1 MESWRYAAEGKGFM
15 FPDEIDLSIDSFGRS
30 RKLLTGWDGDSVES
44 MEFVD
49 LGFSEMPKKSFYGC
63 ERGLEMMLGSVEL
76 GIDPNKIELSSPS
89 FMMASNSSMESGSNH
104 SNSLME
110 ANSHDSSLIDLKLG
124 RLTDGKNAL
133 NGKFFIERS
142 VVSSSV
148 KPTSQ
153 AKRARSVNS
162 RLQTPFCQ
170 VYGCHK
176 DLSSLKDY
184 HKRHKVCEVHSKTP
198 KVIVNGIEQ
207 RFCQQCSRF
216 HLLVEFDEG
225 KRSCRKRLAGHN
237 ERRRKP
243 QFGGLS
249 GRSHRLL
256 HSYQGTKFLESS
268 LPRKASIIFP
278 NILPSSILYSDKYE
292 QANFSRPVKLEE
304 KSIYCADGQLL
315 PKSFL
320 HLHGNQI
327 QNTSGMFSP
336 AAEDFT
342 LLNATSSVHDLAGVS
357 HSSCALSLLSTES
370 QDLSHSAGII
380 MARPFVSQANRSHHT
395 TGFSDKSFGIE
406 SSGKYMSN
414 AFHSTDMNSIKVDH
428 NGSFMVSCAG
438 RAADLQAETDGFL
451 HDQEADFLN
460 AKYCVSAEDGSTVD
474 LLQLSSHLH
483 RVEQQRSSAQVK
495 HEIDDFSR
503 FLPTYGT

>member
-1 MESWRYAAEGKGFM
+1 MESWRYAAEGKGLL

-30 RKLLTGWDGDSVES
+30 RKLLSGWDGDSVES

-49 LGFSEMPKKSFYGC
+49 LGFSETPKKSFYGC
-63 ERGLEMMLGSVEL
+63 ERGVEMLGSFEV
-76 GIDPNKIELSSPS
+76 GIDPNKIELTSPS
-89 FMMASNSSMESGSNH
+89 FMMASNSSLESGSNH
-104 SNSLME
+104 SNSFME

-124 RLTDGKNAL
+124 RLADGKNAL
-133 NGKFFIERS
+133 NTKFLKERS
-142 VVSSSV
+142 VISSV

-153 AKRARSVNS
+153 AKRARTVST

-198 KVIVNGIEQ
+198 RVIVNGVEQ

-243 QFGGLS
+243 QYGGLS
-249 GRSHRLL
+249 GRPHRLL
-256 HSYQGTKFLESS
+256 HSYQGNKFLESS
-268 LPRKASIIFP
+268 LPKKASIIFP
-278 NILPSSILYSDKYE
+278 NILPGGILYPDKYE
-292 QANFSRPVKLEE
+292 QANYSRPVKMEE
-304 KSIYCADGQLL
+304 KSYCADGQLL

-320 HLHGNQI
+320 HLHGNEI
-327 QNTSGMFSP
+327 HNTSGIFPP

-342 LLNATSSVHDLAGVS
+342 LLNASSSIHDLAGVS
-357 HSSCALSLLSTES
+357 HSSCALSLLSAES
-370 QDLSHSAGII
+370 QDLSHSAGVT
-380 MARPFVSQANRSHHT
+380 MARPFISQANRCHHG
-395 TGFSDKSFGIE
+395 TGFSEKSFGIE
-406 SSGKYMSN
+406 SSGKYMTN
-414 AFHSTDMNSIKVDH
+414 AFHSSDMNTIKVNH
-428 NGSFMVSCAG
+428 NGSFMVG
-438 RAADLQAETDGFL
+438 RAADLQVETDGFL
-451 HDQEADFLN
+451 QDQEADFLN
-460 AKYCVSAEDGSTVD
+460 AKYCVPAEDGSTVD

-483 RVEQQRSSAQVK
+483 RVEQQRNSAQVK
-495 HEIDDFSR
+495 HEIEDFSR